1 MNVIRKFGERS
12 EEAKVLLA
20 AVARTTLGHFNT
32 MRNFARRLAES
43 FRTEPFSELATNPA
57 ALGTI
62 QIRFN
67 TC

>member
-1 MNVIRKFGERS
+1 
-12 EEAKVLLA
+12 
-20 AVARTTLGHFNT
+20 

-43 FRTEPFSELATNPA
+43 FRAKPFSELATAPE

-67 TC
+67 TG